1 MSEMLHM
8 RREERTERGFT
19 LIELMIVV
27 AIIGILAALAIPEF
41 VRFQLR
47 SKTSEAK
54 LNIASI
60 RTAEDAYYAA
70 NGKFAGAFL
79 TPAIAPD
86 ASKHQWA
93 GVPGVA
99 QVAELGWRPEGDLY
113 FVYAV
118 NGLASSFSIA
128 AIGNLDG
135 DATPSQYAY
144 FRQMPGLAL
153 GPGPPIGTCSPT
165 GVYNAASGAQDL
177 LNTVGPC
184 TAQDGQSQF

>member
-1 MSEMLHM
+1 MTST
-8 RREERTERGFT
+8 RRAQQGFS

-27 AIIGILAALAIPEF
+27 AIIGVLAAIAVPNF

-54 LNIASI
+54 MNIAAI
-60 RTAEDAYYAA
+60 RTAEDAYFAT
-70 NGKFAGAFL
+70 NGTYLAAFL

-86 ASKHQWA
+86 PSKHQWS

-99 QVAELGWRPEGDLY
+99 QFAQLGFRPEGDVY

-118 NGLASSFSIA
+118 NGLINSFAIA
-128 AIGNLDG
+128 AIGDLDG

-144 FRQMPGLAL
+144 FRQMPGFAM
-153 GPGPPIGTCSPT
+153 GPGPPIGTCAQT
-165 GVYNAASGAQDL
+165 GVYNAATGLPDL
-177 LNTVGPC
+177 LNTTGPC
-184 TAQDGQSQF
+184 TALDGQSQF

>member
-1 MSEMLHM
+1 MLSM

-27 AIIGILAALAIPEF
+27 AIIGILAALAIPNF
-41 VRFQLR
+41 IRFQLR

-60 RTAEDAYYAA
+60 RTAEDAYFAA
-70 NGKFAGAFL
+70 NGAYFGAFL

-86 ASKHQWA
+86 ASKHQWS

-99 QVAELGWRPEGDLY
+99 QFAELGWRPEGDVY

-118 NGLASSFSIA
+118 NGLVNSFAIA

-144 FRQMPGLAL
+144 FRQMPFSVL
-153 GPGPPIGTCSPT
+153 GPGPPIGTCTQT
-165 GVYNAASGAQDL
+165 GVYNAATGLQDL

-184 TAQDGQSQF
+184 TAQDGQTQF

>member
-1 MSEMLHM
+1 MLRI
-8 RREERTERGFT
+8 RRENQTERGFT

-27 AIIGILAALAIPEF
+27 AIIGILAALAIPNF
-41 VRFQLR
+41 IRFQLR

-99 QVAELGWRPEGDLY
+99 QFAELGWRPEGDVY

-118 NGLASSFSIA
+118 NGLVNSFAIA

-144 FRQMPGLAL
+144 FRQMPGFAM
-153 GPGPPIGTCSPT
+153 GPGPPIGTCAQT
-165 GVYNAASGAQDL
+165 GVYNAASGLPDL
-177 LNTVGPC
+177 LNTTGPC
-184 TAQDGQSQF
+184 TALDGQIQF